1 MWSSCCPDA
10 DSIQALPVGEL
21 KQETFVSQKHPIS
34 INNLVSEMTQP
45 WKPMDLVKVNNSVV
59 RLVRLDGRFN
69 WHQHHED
76 ELFVGCGGNFTLEI
90 EGGDEVPIA
99 PGECYLIAAGVR
111 HRPVAIAPAY
121 ALLIVEAQ

>member
-1 MWSSCCPDA
+1 
-10 DSIQALPVGEL
+10 
-21 KQETFVSQKHPIS
+21 VSQKHPIS
-34 INNLVSEMTQP
+34 INNLVAEMTQP

-90 EGGDEVPIA
+90 EGGDEVRIA
-99 PGECYLIAAGVR
+99 PGECYLIPAGVR
-111 HRPVAIAPAY
+111 HRPVALAPAY
-121 ALLIVEAQ
+121 ALLIVEAQTRHDFGAASSS